1 MSHASSSMPP
11 LTEGAAE
18 ALAKK
23 ANQPLKGSSAAEVP
37 MAFLNR
43 PAKRLPVANA
53 GSSENG
59 FRLFRWLTVFA
70 ALAAFLTTLWIL
82 A

>member
-11 LTEGAAE
+11 LTEGPAE

-23 ANQPLKGSSAAEVP
+23 ANQPLKGGSAAELP

-43 PAKRLPVANA
+43 PARPPRVAKAVASRSQFRQAHFWIAA
-53 GSSENG
+53 G
-59 FRLFRWLTVFA
+59 V
-70 ALAAFLTTLWIL
+70 AFLGFLWFFG
-82 A
+82 